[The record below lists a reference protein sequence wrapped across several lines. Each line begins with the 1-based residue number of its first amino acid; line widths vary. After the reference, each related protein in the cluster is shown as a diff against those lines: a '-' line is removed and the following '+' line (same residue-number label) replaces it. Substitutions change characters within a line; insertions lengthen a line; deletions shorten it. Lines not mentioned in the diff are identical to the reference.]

1 MTHNPLNKHRTRSR
15 SPVIR
20 ISCSRSYTTCAT
32 QHSRYQLGS
41 IRSLKCCPHRGT
53 KMTFTLLQTKIK
65 SSNLSKENALWKLHR
80 ASKILSNKIWRFH
93 QTSRYLCLGQ
103 MVRNRFKS
111 QRKHLIMNAL
121 ETKKFNLLSRNM
133 LLKVNNLVN
142 ARLRLSWWKISVLV
156 SN

>member
-1 MTHNPLNKHRTRSR
+1 MTYNPLNKHRARSR
-15 SPVIR
+15 SLVIR
-20 ISCSRSYTTCAT
+20 ISCSRSYTTYAT
-32 QHSRYQLGS
+32 QHSRSQLGL
-41 IRSLKCCPHRGT
+41 IRSLKCCPHRAT

-93 QTSRYLCLGQ
+93 QTSRYLYLGQ

-121 ETKKFNLLSRNM
+121 ETKNFSLFSQNI

-142 ARLRLSWWKISVLV
+142 ARLLLPWWEISVLV
-156 SN
+156 RN